1 MRSMK
6 KAFFAAVIA
15 AIPTAAMAEAVLVGG
30 IYVSSGLPKRT
41 IDGTEEGPLWQP
53 SAVAAQEE
61 EKLSSE
67 VLELDFVNYCT
78 FNGHDRSNRTSETLP
93 CRKGGNYR
101 AVLRDGKYVE
111 FFRLDGNSSVP
122 LVASTS
128 FEKNIKKV
136 MDFDDIRRSFGL
148 PPL

>member
-1 MRSMK
+1 MRSMQK
-6 KAFFAAVIA
+6 IIFAAVIA
-15 AIPTAAMAEAVLVGG
+15 AVPTGAMAEAVLAGG
-30 IYVSSGLPKRT
+30 IYVSSDLPKRT
-41 IDGTEEGPLWQP
+41 IDGTEEGPLWRP

-61 EKLSSE
+61 EKLASD

-78 FNGHDRSNRTSETLP
+78 FNGHDRSNKTSETLP

-101 AVLRDGKYVE
+101 AVLRDGKYVD

-122 LVASTS
+122 LVASTYY
-128 FEKNIKKV
+128 ENQIKKL
-136 MDFDDIRRSFGL
+136 MDFGDIRRSFGL